1 LANGFPNSVARGAI
15 LTPSMPIYTP
25 TSTANVYPQEVAKPF
40 LKWAGG
46 KGSLL
51 PILRQYVPQDY
62 KSYIEPF
69 LGGAAMF
76 FDLGPSIAILS
87 DANSEL
93 INCYKAV
100 RDNPKELLREL
111 ADCEISE
118 VEFYRIRGLEPGKLT
133 PLRQAARMIYLNK
146 TCFNGLYRVN
156 RKGQFN
162 TPFGHAKNPRLADE
176 DNILNVSE
184 RLKKVELDTAS
195 YDAILLANA
204 KAGDFVYLDPPYL
217 PVSAYSDFNRYT
229 KGQFGEADHINLA
242 KMFRELDKRGCYLL
256 LSNSYHPKVH
266 ALYRGFRIKTVS
278 APRFINCKGGSR
290 GDIKELL
297 VTNFSK

>member
-1 LANGFPNSVARGAI
+1 
-15 LTPSMPIYTP
+15 MPICTP
-25 TSTANVYPQEVAKPF
+25 TFTLSGPTEVTKPF

-51 PILRQYVPQDY
+51 HVLRQYVPQDFN
-62 KSYIEPF
+62 SYFEPF

-76 FDLGPSIAILS
+76 FDLQPSMAVLS

-93 INCYKAV
+93 INCYKVV
-100 RDNPKELLREL
+100 RDNPKALLKEL
-111 ADCEISE
+111 AGYQIEED
-118 VEFYRIRGLEPGKLT
+118 EFYRIRSLDTAKLT

-162 TPFGHAKNPRLADE
+162 TPFGHAKNPRLADD
-176 DNILNVSE
+176 DNLMNVSE
-184 RLKKVELDTAS
+184 RLKRVELDTAS
-195 YDAILLANA
+195 YDTILLQNA
-204 KAGDFVYLDPPYL
+204 KIGDFVYLDPPYL
-217 PVSAYSDFNRYT
+217 PISAYSDFNRYT
-229 KGQFGEADHINLA
+229 KGQFGEADHVNLA
-242 KMFRELDKRGCYLL
+242 NVFKELDKRGCHLL

-266 ALYRGFRIKTVS
+266 ALYSEFKIKTVS

-297 VTNFSK
+297 VTNF